1 MVRASWLEQGHSYRT
16 ASEWSVRVFMCVL
29 LYWEGTLP
37 RLPGS
42 VVSPVNKT
50 VTLST
55 LAMLTNCNVFFYIT
69 GQLITTLRIGPL
81 HLHYFELILENC
93 LV

>member
-42 VVSPVNKT
+42 VVSPVNKAVNT
-50 VTLST
+50 
-55 LAMLTNCNVFFYIT
+55 CNVDNLQCFFFYIA
-69 GQLITTLRIGPL
+69 GQLTTLNIGPL